1 MSKIIGID
9 LGTTNSCVAVME
21 GGKPTV
27 VANTEG
33 ARTTPS
39 IVAFTKTGERL
50 VGEPAKRQAVTN
62 SEKTISSIKR
72 HMGTDYKV
80 DIDGKK
86 YSPQEISAMILTK
99 LKQDA
104 EAYLG
109 VLLWTLLPFACTS
122 MISVA
127 CRVMGRPAIPMI
139 SGVISCLVNIVL
151 DLLFV
156 AVLGMGVS
164 GAAIATIAS
173 QFFSAILTLIA
184 LLTASL
190 GGAAFAW
197 FALSSRNV
205 AAQALLALLGI
216 LVVLTALFGL
226 YLLIVL
232 LLLNSRVMLQ
242 RERPRLANMLTLL
255 LALPACR
262 ADTGVGRTLRVGVA
276 LYQQED
282 TFIETVTR
290 ELQRAALETGDGQGI
305 KINLYI
311 ADGKESQATQN
322 EQVDRFLE
330 RGYDVICVNVVDRT
344 AAAVIIDKAQ
354 AADVPVIFFNRE
366 LVEQDLERWD
376 KLYYVGAKAFE
387 SGIMQGEMA
396 ADIFK
401 NDPAADK
408 NGDGVFQYIVLEGEA
423 DHQDAIVRTEY
434 AVSTITDQGVPVEKL
449 GYAIANWNRAQANT
463 KMSQLLT
470 EYGNQIEL
478 VLSNNDDMALG
489 AVDAMKAA
497 GIDQTEWPVILG
509 IDGTDVGLAAL
520 KNGEIRGT
528 VYNDKEGQ
536 AEKMFDLAF
545 CLARGLSLDDLGL
558 EDGKYIRQPYTKLE
572 EVPEEQ
578 E

>member
-1 MSKIIGID
+1 MFAKKMTIAGLACLLAVEASGCGNAGGGQVTSIRIGVSVYD
-9 LGTTNSCVAVME
+9 QYDTFV
-21 GGKPTV
+21 
-27 VANTEG
+27 
-33 ARTTPS
+33 
-39 IVAFTKTGERL
+39 
-50 VGEPAKRQAVTN
+50 
-62 SEKTISSIKR
+62 SEMINHFNEYASE
-72 HMGTDYKV
+72 V
-80 DIDGKK
+80 
-86 YSPQEISAMILTK
+86 SA
-99 LKQDA
+99 
-104 EAYLG
+104 
-109 VLLWTLLPFACTS
+109 S
-122 MISVA
+122 MDSNV
-127 CRVMGRPAIPMI
+127 
-139 SGVISCLVNIVL
+139 SVNIDVYN
-151 DLLFV
+151 
-156 AVLGMGVS
+156 
-164 GAAIATIAS
+164 AAAS
-173 QFFSAILTLIA
+173 QT
-184 LLTASL
+184 
-190 GGAAFAW
+190 
-197 FALSSRNV
+197 
-205 AAQALLALLGI
+205 
-216 LVVLTALFGL
+216 
-226 YLLIVL
+226 
-232 LLLNSRVMLQ
+232 
-242 RERPRLANMLTLL
+242 
-255 LALPACR
+255 
-262 ADTGVGRTLRVGVA
+262 
-276 LYQQED
+276 
-282 TFIETVTR
+282 
-290 ELQRAALETGDGQGI
+290 
-305 KINLYI
+305 
-311 ADGKESQATQN
+311 TQN
-322 EQVDRFLE
+322 NQVKTMLE
-330 RGYDVICVNVVDRT
+330 DGCDIICVNLVDRT
-344 AAAVIIDKAQ
+344 EPVTIIDMAEKK
-354 AADVPVIFFNRE
+354 DVPVIFFNRE

-408 NGDGVFQYIVLEGEA
+408 NRDGVFQYIVLEGEA

-470 EYGNQIEL
+470 EYGDQIEL

-497 GIDQTEWPVILG
+497 GIDQAEWPVILG